1 MTTKLTFALSKGR
14 LLEESLSL
22 LEAARLPVIGDPGR
36 RLVVEAGELR
46 FLFVKDRDVP
56 TYVEYGVADAGIV
69 GRDVLLE
76 SRSDVHQPLDLG
88 FGRCR
93 LVVAGPQKELLD
105 VWEGA
110 SLRIATKYPR
120 VAMEYFLGRGV
131 SAEIVSLAGS
141 VELAASLGLAEA
153 IVDVVETGRTLDEN
167 GLTVIEE
174 IAECSARLIVNRAA
188 AKSRRATIDELIEAL
203 GREAAA

>member
-1 MTTKLTFALSKGR
+1 MTSKLTFALSKGR
-14 LLEESLSL
+14 LLRESLGL
-22 LEAARLPVIGDPGR
+22 LQAAGLGDIGDPGR
-36 RLVVEAGELR
+36 RLVVEAGDLR
-46 FLFVKDRDVP
+46 LLFVKDQDVP
-56 TYVEYGVADAGIV
+56 TYVEHGVAEAGIV
-69 GRDVLLE
+69 GRDMLLE

-93 LVVAGPQKELLD
+93 LVVAGASQQLLE

-110 SLRIATKYPR
+110 SLRVATKYPR
-120 VAMEYFLGRGV
+120 VAKEHFLGGGV
-131 SAEIVSLAGS
+131 SAEIVPLAGS
-141 VELAASLGLAEA
+141 VELAASLGLADA

-167 GLTVIEE
+167 GLVVLEE

-188 AKSRRATIDELIEAL
+188 AKARRAVIDELIEVL